1 MQVQQT
7 TNQNFGARL
16 IRPATIRIKNDKGK
30 WINDTV
36 SFIKFDTTKKADVQA
51 LEKLAYHW
59 DDVNL
64 SSGVAEEARIL
75 RGKAEVYALTNQKDD
90 FKNINP
96 KDILGVMT
104 TDKTKNAKGN
114 VEVFKIGTD
123 PTFAYEQNRR
133 KRSVKHIA
141 KAMVNEFVRLVNKNK
156 QVEAVVVYSEP
167 NEEKFLSKVGF
178 KKLDDTLAP
187 KFAIEREQFSQMI

>member
-7 TNQNFGARL
+7 TSQNFGARL

-30 WINDTV
+30 WINDTAN
-36 SFIKFDTTKKADVQA
+36 FIKFDTTKKADVEA
-51 LEKLAYHW
+51 LERLAYHW
-59 DDVNL
+59 DDANL
-64 SSGVAEEARIL
+64 SAGVAEEARIL
-75 RGKAEVYALTNQKDD
+75 RGKSEVYALTNQKYD

-133 KRSVKHIA
+133 SRSVKHIA
-141 KAMVNEFVRLVNKNK
+141 RAMVNEFVRLVNKNK
-156 QVEAVVVYSEP
+156 QVDAIVVHSEP
-167 NEEKFLSKVGF
+167 GEEKFLSKVGF
-178 KKLDDTLAP
+178 KKMDETLTP
-187 KFAIEREQFSQMI
+187 KYSIERGQFSQMI